1 MMEKLTRR
9 KFITHMLLMS
19 ALGSYGC
26 RNGILADGRS
36 DSTNYPKPISNP
48 DAFENDMQIIE
59 EVEFLFDHMKL
70 STIAKITG
78 INSYEF
84 PCDSFQVS
92 VECKSL
98 DDIDHLTLEFF
109 PQKVCHRDKIIQD
122 LSIGSI
128 YFIKGDWSV
137 FSDGSM
143 TLYGPDY
150 HRMAPGHLEEQMKK
164 VFEIFEKPSSG

>member
-1 MMEKLTRR
+1 M
-9 KFITHMLLMS
+9 THMLLMS

-26 RNGILADGRS
+26 RNGILADGRR

-59 EVEFLFDHMKL
+59 EVEFLFEYMKL

-84 PCDSFQVS
+84 AGDSFQVS
-92 VECKSL
+92 VEGKSL
-98 DDIDHLTLEFF
+98 DEINYLTLEFF
-109 PQKVCHRDKIIQD
+109 TEKICHRDKTIQD

-137 FSDGSM
+137 FSDGSI

-150 HRMAPGHLEEQMKK
+150 HRMAPGHLENQMKK